1 MKRPV
6 NSDLKTTSGSAVFS
20 GNWKGVQLNVES
32 IKSGALKP
40 NDIIE
45 GEGIVPG
52 TSVVSIIRGSGGVGV
67 YTLSADQPVESK
79 LELVG
84 FTERA
89 CREALIATNNHL
101 MQAVDWLF
109 QNGHLY
115 KDGDGSLQ
123 TDNYN
128 VQFNNKDHIQ
138 FIWVDRCIG
147 N

>member
-20 GNWKGVQLNVES
+20 GNWKGTQLNVES
-32 IKSGALKP
+32 IKSGSLKP

-45 GEGIVPG
+45 GEGITPG
-52 TSVVSIIRGSGGVGV
+52 TSIVSIIDGGGGGIGV
-67 YTLSADQPVESK
+67 YTLSIDQPVQSN

-89 CREALIATNNHL
+89 CREALIAKNNHL

-109 QNGHLY
+109 LNGHLY
-115 KDGDGSLQ
+115 KDDDASQ
-123 TDNYN
+123 ADNYKL
-128 VQFNNKDHIQ
+128 QFNNKDHIQ